1 MSSPR
6 AGPRAGEDSV
16 YGIWGRVASRPG
28 YAFLGNSA
36 YESLMKKERG
46 KHAHVASS
54 YQLPKWD
61 KNRSWLEME
70 FLHCLKNML

>member
-1 MSSPR
+1 
-6 AGPRAGEDSV
+6 
-16 YGIWGRVASRPG
+16 
-28 YAFLGNSA
+28 
-36 YESLMKKERG
+36 MKKERG

-70 FLHCLKNML
+70 FLHCLKNMLQGCVSYPGGKPQNFTQKGAAGEKWGKNEYDGIQLAKA